1 MVTGGWNTA
10 YTAEAYAMIGGY
22 DPHATKGEDLSIG
35 NRISMS
41 RSSDGETPNTYVVG
55 RIATR
60 SDSSPRRFIYEA
72 ISGLPA
78 YSDSF
83 EDESVNK
90 EIREK
95 SPEDLLKM
103 IEYLSRIDGS
113 NKDAFEVMIRSSY
126 GFIKGTTPSTE
137 EAEKSMRFV
146 MLMAGFEKDDY
157 EFTSDGNI
165 NIKNWDNV
173 SKALND
179 YRTRHSR
186 PRNPGE
192 RTKYKT
198 T

>member
-1 MVTGGWNTA
+1 VVTGGWNTA

-22 DPHATKGEDLSIG
+22 DPHATKGEDLSIE
-35 NRISMS
+35 NRISML
-41 RSSDGETPNTYVVG
+41 RSSDGEIPNPHVVG
-55 RIATR
+55 KIPTR
-60 SDSSPRRFIYEA
+60 SDSSPRRLIYEA

-90 EIREK
+90 RIREK
-95 SPEDLLKM
+95 SPEELLDM
-103 IEYLSRIDGS
+103 IKYLSRINDS
-113 NKDAFEVMIRSSY
+113 NKNYFEEMIRSSY

-146 MLMAGFEKDDY
+146 MLMAGFEKSDY

-165 NIKNWDNV
+165 NIKNWNNV
-173 SKALND
+173 SKALKD
-179 YRTRHSR
+179 YRARHSR